1 MNLKFSHK
9 VFLAFLLNS
18 LILVVSILLI
28 GRYFSE
34 RHFEEYVVKA
44 EAAAGTKLIDA
55 LSQEYRKSGNWDAVL
70 KEPGLWFGIRTF
82 GPVMQSGTGPGGA
95 IFHIRGVPVDG
106 EKESPPP
113 GLMIPPHP
121 DPPPGPWTLSSL
133 QDHGFTL
140 QAGRVG
146 VETRGGGFGFEPHH
160 EVVIAT
166 APGLLPQHPPDPP
179 VALFDVEK
187 HPLTPLGDPSFQDSY
202 RLKPIEADGKLVG
215 WLGLRKHELPTR
227 HLEFEFIRQQS
238 QTFYV
243 LGAVALILAFFVTF
257 ILSRH
262 LLAPVKELEK
272 GTRDLISRGFDT
284 RIAVKSRDELG
295 QLAAGFNAMAQA
307 LEKHQQTQQ
316 QWLVDI
322 SHELRT
328 PLAILR
334 GEIEAM
340 QDGVRTV
347 TRQGLDSLHMEVMH
361 LSRIVRDLHDL
372 SLIESRSFS
381 SELAAVNL
389 QEILTETLDCFRTR
403 LNQRGIR
410 LDMHET
416 IEGDI
421 LILADADRLK
431 QVFSN
436 LLENTLRYAKVPGV
450 LKISLE
456 AGSGELSA
464 SFEDSGP
471 GVPEESLALL
481 FDRLYRVD
489 RARSREHGGSG
500 LGLAICKSIVESFG
514 GKIGASNSSAG
525 GLKVSMVFP
534 RHHVMRL

>member
-1 MNLKFSHK
+1 MNVKFSHK

-18 LILVVSILLI
+18 LIIVVSILVI

-44 EAAAGTKLIDA
+44 EAAAAAKLADA
-55 LSQEYRKSGNWDAVL
+55 LSQEYRKRGNWDTVL
-70 KEPGLWFGIRTF
+70 KEPGLWFGMRTF
-82 GPVMQSGTGPGGA
+82 GPVVQSGTGVGGA
-95 IFHIRGVPVDG
+95 IFHIGGLSADG
-106 EKESPPP
+106 EKEPPPP
-113 GLMIPPHP
+113 GLPIP
-121 DPPPGPWTLSSL
+121 PPPGPPPGPLALSSPH
-133 QDHGFTL
+133 DHAPTL
-140 QAGRVG
+140 QAGGVG
-146 VETRGGGFGFEPHH
+146 VEIQDSRSAFDARHG
-160 EVVIAT
+160 VVIAT
-166 APGLLPQHPPDPP
+166 APGPFPQHPPDPSI
-179 VALFDVEK
+179 ALFDMEK
-187 HPLTPLGDPSFQDSY
+187 RPLTPLGDSSTPDSY

-215 WLGLRKHELPTR
+215 WLGLRKHELPAH

-238 QTFYV
+238 QTFYA
-243 LGAVALILAFFVTF
+243 LGSVALVLAFFVMF
-257 ILSRH
+257 VLSRH

-272 GTRDLISRGFDT
+272 GTKALISRGFDT

-307 LEKHQQTQQ
+307 LEKHHQTQQ

-347 TRQGLDSLHMEVMH
+347 TRQGLDSLHLEVMQ
-361 LSRIVRDLHDL
+361 LSRIVGDLHDL
-372 SLIESRSFS
+372 SLIESRSFT
-381 SELAAVNL
+381 SELTAVNL
-389 QEILTETLDCFRTR
+389 PEILTETLECFRTR
-403 LNQRGIR
+403 LNQRGIS
-410 LDMHET
+410 LDMDGIRES
-416 IEGDI
+416 DI
-421 LILADADRLK
+421 LIVADADRLK
-431 QVFSN
+431 QIFSN
-436 LLENTLRYAKVPGV
+436 LLENTLRYVEVPGV

-456 AGSGELSA
+456 VGSGELLV

-514 GKIGASNSSAG
+514 GKIEASNSSAG
-525 GLKVSMVFP
+525 GLKISMVFP
-534 RHHVMRL
+534 RHYRVAL

>member
-1 MNLKFSHK
+1 MNLKFRHK

-18 LILVVSILLI
+18 LLIVVCMLII
-28 GRYFSE
+28 GRYYSE
-34 RHFEEYVVKA
+34 RHFEEYVSKVEA
-44 EAAAGTKLIDA
+44 ESTAKLVDA
-55 LSQEYRKSGNWDAVL
+55 LRHEYLSRGNWDSVL
-70 KEPGLWFGIRTF
+70 HDTGLWFGLKRL
-82 GPVMQSGTGPGGA
+82 GPGMAPGTGMTGPPPFPPGPLSMEREIA
-95 IFHIRGVPVDG
+95 P
-106 EKESPPP
+106 PPP
-113 GLMIPPHP
+113 GELVPL
-121 DPPPGPWTLSSL
+121 PPGP
-133 QDHGFTL
+133 
-140 QAGRVG
+140 
-146 VETRGGGFGFEPHH
+146 P
-160 EVVIAT
+160 
-166 APGLLPQHPPDPP
+166 PQHPPIPP
-179 VALFDVEK
+179 VALFDAEK
-187 HPLTPLGDPSFQDSY
+187 RPLTPGDSSSQDSY
-202 RLKPIEADGKLVG
+202 RLIPIEADGKLVG
-215 WLGLRKHELPTR
+215 WLGLRKHERPTH
-227 HLEFEFIRQQS
+227 HLEFEFIKQQS
-238 QTFYV
+238 QTFYA
-243 LGAVALILAFFVTF
+243 LGSVALILAFVVTF
-257 ILSRH
+257 VLSRH

-272 GTRDLISRGFDT
+272 GTRALISRGFDT

-347 TRQGLDSLHMEVMH
+347 TRQALDSLHLEVMH
-361 LSRIVRDLHDL
+361 LGRIVRDLHDL
-372 SLIESRSFS
+372 SLIESRNFS
-381 SELAAVNL
+381 TEPAAINPL
-389 QEILTETLDCFRTR
+389 EILAETLECFRTR

-416 IEGDI
+416 MEGDI

-436 LLENTLRYAKVPGV
+436 LLENTLRYSKVPGV
-450 LKISLE
+450 LKISIE
-456 AGSGELSA
+456 AGAGEFSA

-514 GKIGASNSSAG
+514 GRIEASNSPAA

-534 RHHVMRL
+534 RHHGMRL

>member
-1 MNLKFSHK
+1 M
-9 VFLAFLLNS
+9 
-18 LILVVSILLI
+18 
-28 GRYFSE
+28 
-34 RHFEEYVVKA
+34 
-44 EAAAGTKLIDA
+44 
-55 LSQEYRKSGNWDAVL
+55 
-70 KEPGLWFGIRTF
+70 
-82 GPVMQSGTGPGGA
+82 
-95 IFHIRGVPVDG
+95 
-106 EKESPPP
+106 
-113 GLMIPPHP
+113 
-121 DPPPGPWTLSSL
+121 
-133 QDHGFTL
+133 
-140 QAGRVG
+140 
-146 VETRGGGFGFEPHH
+146 
-160 EVVIAT
+160 
-166 APGLLPQHPPDPP
+166 
-179 VALFDVEK
+179 
-187 HPLTPLGDPSFQDSY
+187 
-202 RLKPIEADGKLVG
+202 VG
-215 WLGLRKHELPTR
+215 WLGLRKHERPTH
-227 HLEFEFIRQQS
+227 HLDVEFIRQQS
-238 QTFYV
+238 QTFYAI
-243 LGAVALILAFFVTF
+243 GSVALILAFVVTF
-257 ILSRH
+257 VLSRH

-272 GTRDLISRGFDT
+272 GTRALISRRFDT
-284 RIAVKSRDELG
+284 RIAVKSHDELG

-347 TRQGLDSLHMEVMH
+347 TRQGLDSLHLEVMH
-361 LSRIVRDLHDL
+361 LGRIVRDLHDL
-372 SLIESRSFS
+372 SLIESRNFS
-381 SELAAVNL
+381 TEPAAINPL
-389 QEILTETLDCFRTR
+389 EILAETLECFRTR

-416 IEGDI
+416 MEGDI

-436 LLENTLRYAKVPGV
+436 LLENTLRYSKVPGV
-450 LKISLE
+450 LKISIE
-456 AGSGELSA
+456 AGAGEFSA

-514 GKIGASNSSAG
+514 GKIEASNSPAA

-534 RHHVMRL
+534 RHHGMRL

>member
-18 LILVVSILLI
+18 LIIVISVLLI
-28 GRYFSE
+28 GRYFSL

-44 EAAAGTKLIDA
+44 EDATSSKLADA
-55 LSQEYRKSGNWDAVL
+55 LSQEYRKCGNWDKVL
-70 KEPGLWFGIRTF
+70 KQPGLWFGMRTF
-82 GPVMQSGTGPGGA
+82 GPVGQPGTGAGGA
-95 IFHIRGVPVDG
+95 IFQPGGPAVDG
-106 EKESPPP
+106 EKEPPPP
-113 GLMIPPHP
+113 GLPPRG
-121 DPPPGPWTLSSL
+121 PPPGPLALSFPQEHSPTLE
-133 QDHGFTL
+133 
-140 QAGRVG
+140 AGGVG
-146 VETRGGGFGFEPHH
+146 VEIPDGGSAFEAHH
-160 EVVIAT
+160 EVMITT
-166 APGLLPQHPPDPP
+166 ARGPHPQHPPPDPP
-179 VALFDVEK
+179 VALFDAEK
-187 HPLTPLGDPSFQDSY
+187 RPLTPMGAFPTPESY

-215 WLGLRKHELPTR
+215 WLGLRKHELPAR

-238 QTFYV
+238 QTFYA
-243 LGAVALILAFFVTF
+243 LGLVALILALFVTF
-257 ILSRH
+257 VLSRH

-272 GTRDLISRGFDT
+272 GTRALISRGFDT
-284 RIAVKSRDELG
+284 RIAVKSHDELG
-295 QLAAGFNAMAQA
+295 RLAAGFNAMAQA

-340 QDGVRTV
+340 QDGVRTI
-347 TRQGLDSLHMEVMH
+347 TRQGLDSLHLEVMH
-361 LSRIVRDLHDL
+361 LSRIVCDLHDL
-372 SLIESRSFS
+372 SLIESRSFNP
-381 SELAAVNL
+381 ELTAVNL
-389 QEILTETLDCFRTR
+389 PEILTETLQCFRTS
-403 LNQRGIR
+403 LNQRGIS
-410 LDMHET
+410 LDMDGNSES
-416 IEGDI
+416 DI
-421 LILADADRLK
+421 LIVADADRLK

-436 LLENTLRYAKVPGV
+436 LLENTLRYTKVPGV

-456 AGSGELSA
+456 AGSGELLV

-514 GKIGASNSSAG
+514 GKIEASNSSAG
-525 GLKVSMVFP
+525 GLKVSMVFL
-534 RHHVMRL
+534 RHDEKRL